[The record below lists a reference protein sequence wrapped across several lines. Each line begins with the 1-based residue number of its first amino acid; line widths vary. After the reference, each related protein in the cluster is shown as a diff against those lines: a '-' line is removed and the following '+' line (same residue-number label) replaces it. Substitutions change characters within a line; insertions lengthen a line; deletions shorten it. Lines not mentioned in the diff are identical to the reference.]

1 MSKPVMK
8 FLHSRPSVKDRQI
21 KGFAGTFG
29 CAGERFQSY
38 DDLVKS
44 LPASGCDLIIAD
56 AADLPSPQMINTLSQ
71 KAHIVLC
78 SGQSQGQADPAILKS
93 LLTDGNAW
101 ISSCKEPFVRDLIL
115 RFCILN
121 LRSGNQ
127 LSVDSLFGWGA
138 KTLSVSSPGT
148 PLPKSLQKI
157 NSWKPILKPFTEMI
171 NQVESLCVS
180 HQLSISEVKYSHDGI
195 RTGIKCCLPTKGFN
209 SSPGSILAQEL
220 TDGHLNGLIINVRS
234 QDIELCKLYVD
245 TDKKESTQLPETTVF
260 IR

>member
-29 CAGERFQSY
+29 CTGERFQSY

-44 LPASGCDLIIAD
+44 MPASGCDLIFAD
-56 AADLPSPQMINTLSQ
+56 AIDLPNPQMIDNLSH

-78 SGQSQGQADPAILKS
+78 SGQSQGQADPAILNS

-101 ISSCKEPFVRDLIL
+101 LSSCKDPFVRDLIL

-148 PLPKSLQKI
+148 PLAKSLQKI
-157 NSWKPILKPFTEMI
+157 NSWKPILKPFTEMMS
-171 NQVESLCVS
+171 QVESLCVS
-180 HQLSISEVKYSHDGI
+180 HQLSISEVRYSHDGI
-195 RTGIKCCLPTKGFN
+195 RSGIKCCLPTKGLK
-209 SSPGSILAQEL
+209 SSPGSILVQEL
-220 TDGHLNGLIINVRS
+220 ADGHLNGLIINIRS
-234 QDIELCKLYVD
+234 RDIELCKLNMD
-245 TDKKESTQLPETTVF
+245 TDKKESKQSPETTVF